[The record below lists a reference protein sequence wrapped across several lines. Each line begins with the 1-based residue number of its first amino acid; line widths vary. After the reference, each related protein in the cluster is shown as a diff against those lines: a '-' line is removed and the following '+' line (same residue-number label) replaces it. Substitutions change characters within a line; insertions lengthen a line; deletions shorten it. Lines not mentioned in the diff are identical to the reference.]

1 MRANALGNPRRL
13 IALAALLVGGL
24 VVVGAPPSRG
34 VLAGSIKAAP
44 LVLDVTGYEDR
55 TVVVSPAELTAP
67 EQATR
72 IGPGSHI
79 LIENIPGDEDSTFAC
94 TANFVW
100 QTGSRYYLGAAGHC
114 FLPVEAPATH
124 GPGAD
129 GDVAGV
135 KVRVCVDQCQ
145 FGGQLGFVIEGTTVD
160 LGPVAYARQTGP
172 EEPDVFGDPDD
183 IGNDFGLVEIPGA
196 LANASLRPEMP
207 VFGGPTT
214 TGQID
219 AGDPVCHY
227 GAGVLVG
234 EIWPTMGRVGV
245 GMETVPDEGWFTAT
259 TAAAFGDSGSAVE
272 VCEPTENG
280 MEGVEATGIL
290 THVILGTGTV
300 AGTTVPKAM
309 TMAQEAGLSICLV
322 LVGGTCEGGGGTPT
336 NAAPTADFTMSCSHT
351 DCTFDG
357 TSSSDSDGTITAYGW
372 DFGDGTSGSSSTVS
386 HSYHPGPKAK
396 KVSYTVTLT
405 VTDDADATG
414 TSQKTVTCTRTGA
427 TYDCAEG
434 GGRGNSGGG
443 RGGDKK

>member
-13 IALAALLVGGL
+13 IALATLLAGGL

-34 VLAGSIKAAP
+34 GPAGSIDAAP

-67 EQATR
+67 EQATG

-79 LIENIPGDEDSTFAC
+79 LIDDIPGDEDSTFAC

-100 QTGSRYYLGAAGHC
+100 QAGSRYYLGAAGHC
-114 FLPVEAPATH
+114 FLPVDATATH

-129 GDVAGV
+129 ANLASV
-135 KVRVCVDQCQ
+135 KVRVCVDECQ
-145 FGGQLGFVIEGTTVD
+145 FGGVLGFVIEGETVE
-160 LGPVAYARQTGP
+160 LGRVAYARQTGP
-172 EEPDVFGDPDD
+172 EEPKFFGDPDD

-196 LANASLRPEMP
+196 LANTSLRPEMP
-207 VFGGPTT
+207 VFGGPMT

-234 EIWPTMGRVGV
+234 ETWPTMGRVGV
-245 GMETVPDEGWFTAT
+245 GVETDPDEGSFTAT

-280 MEGVEATGIL
+280 MEGVEAAGIL
-290 THVILGTGTV
+290 THIILGTGTV
-300 AGTTVPKAM
+300 AGTSVPKAV

-322 LVGGTCEGGGGTPT
+322 LVAGTCEGGGGTPT
-336 NAAPTADFTMSCSHT
+336 NTPPTAEFTISCSGT

-357 TSSSDSDGTITAYGW
+357 GSSSDSDGTITAYGW
-372 DFGDGTSGSSSTVS
+372 DFGDGTSGSGSTVS
-386 HSYHPGPKAK
+386 HSYNPGPKAK
-396 KVSYTVTLT
+396 KVNYTVTLT
-405 VTDDADATG
+405 VTDDAAATG
-414 TSQKTVTCTRTGA
+414 TSQKTVTCTRTGV
-427 TYDCAEG
+427 TYDCAAGGGGGGG
-434 GGRGNSGGG
+434 GGR
-443 RGGDKK
+443 RGGKK